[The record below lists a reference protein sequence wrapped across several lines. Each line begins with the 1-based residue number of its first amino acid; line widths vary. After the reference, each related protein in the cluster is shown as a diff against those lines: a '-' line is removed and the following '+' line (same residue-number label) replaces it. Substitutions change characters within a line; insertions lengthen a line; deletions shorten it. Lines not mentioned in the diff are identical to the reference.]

1 MMRPSVALICLSLL
15 AYFNT
20 SAQFLST
27 RVVTGKGVYIFGPS
41 LAEADTLALD
51 QGEALN
57 DFSYYSNK
65 IASFVRARGLPC
77 EYISERTIKI
87 RFGSK
92 GLFTISRDSV
102 EFGTI
107 LTDGKNKPLLLKYVS
122 TDVELD
128 KKCNEYF
135 NLK

>member
-1 MMRPSVALICLSLL
+1 MKLPIALLSLL
-15 AYFNT
+15 TLVFSNT

-27 RVVTGKGVYIFGPS
+27 RVVTTKGVYIFGPS
-41 LAEADTLALD
+41 LTEADTLAVD

-87 RFGSK
+87 RFASK
-92 GLFTISRDSV
+92 GLFTVYRDSV

-107 LTDGKNKPLLLKYVS
+107 LTDGKNKPLLLKYVL
-122 TDVELD
+122 TDIELEE
-128 KKCNEYF
+128 KCKEYF